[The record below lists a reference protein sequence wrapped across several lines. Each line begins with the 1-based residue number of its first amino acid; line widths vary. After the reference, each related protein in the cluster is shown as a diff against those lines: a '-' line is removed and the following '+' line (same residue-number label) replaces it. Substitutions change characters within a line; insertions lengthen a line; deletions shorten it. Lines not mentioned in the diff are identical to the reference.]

1 MGVQAFALHS
11 VKSNSLGS
19 FLGKVTWEVMPIFME
34 TPMDTECAVTVL
46 NRAGSQP
53 QNTLL
58 QHSLHYKLCFFF
70 GKEQEPACCT

>member
-1 MGVQAFALHS
+1 
-11 VKSNSLGS
+11 
-19 FLGKVTWEVMPIFME
+19 MPIFME